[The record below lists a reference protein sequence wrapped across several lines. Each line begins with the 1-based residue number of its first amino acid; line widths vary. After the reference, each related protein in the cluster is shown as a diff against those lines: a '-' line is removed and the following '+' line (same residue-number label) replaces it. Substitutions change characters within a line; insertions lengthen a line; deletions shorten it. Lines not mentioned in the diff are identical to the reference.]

1 MLLNSDWAINIENAV
16 ARVATEHGQAVVD
29 SVFNRYVA
37 HSFCEL
43 ASCYYGE
50 VFADLEKNANDN

>member
-16 ARVATEHGQAVVD
+16 ARMATEHGQAVVE
-29 SVFNRYVA
+29 SVFNSYDA
-37 HSFCEL
+37 NSFCDL

-50 VFADLEKNANDN
+50 VFADLEKIANDN